1 MSQYKQAGVDIDA
14 ADQAVDRFK
23 QAVRETHGP
32 DVLTDIGSFGG
43 LFALRNLPNQPVLV
57 ASTDSVGTKVE
68 LAATLG
74 RFRGL
79 GHDIVNHCVNDILVQ
94 NARPLF
100 FLDYVATAKLQPN
113 VVAEIVIGVAEAC
126 QQAGCALLGG
136 ELAEMP
142 GTYVDG
148 AYDLVGS
155 VLGLVNQSELLP
167 DCESM
172 QAGDILMG
180 LPSSGPHTNGYSL
193 IRRVMVRRNLAE
205 KLDHNLTLADALLA
219 SHRCYLS
226 EIDQLQRSGVQLK
239 GLAHITGGG
248 FLDNIPRVLPDHLAA
263 RLTYADDQVP
273 VIFHRLVEWSGMEWT
288 EAFRVFNMG
297 IGMVLIIQESD
308 LDLVNQMLPESVRL
322 GRLVERD
329 LGQPEVAM
337 YDE

>member
-1 MSQYKQAGVDIDA
+1 MSQYKEAGVDIDA
-14 ADQAVDRFK
+14 ADQSVDRFK

-43 LFALRNLPNQPVLV
+43 LFALRNLPDQPILV

-68 LAATLG
+68 LAASLG

-100 FLDYVATAKLQPN
+100 FLDYVATAKLHPD

-155 VLGLVNQSELLP
+155 VVGLVNQSDLLP

-193 IRRVMVRRNLAE
+193 IRKVMVGRDLNE
-205 KLDHNLTLADALLA
+205 KLDRNLTLADALLA

-226 EIDQLQRSGVQLK
+226 EIDQLQHSGVQLK
-239 GLAHITGGG
+239 GLTHITGGG
-248 FLDNIPRVLPDHLAA
+248 FLDNIPRVLPEHLAA
-263 RLTYADDQVP
+263 QLTYADRQIP
-273 VIFHRLVEWSGMEWT
+273 VIFQRLVEWSGMERD

-308 LDLVNQMLPESVRL
+308 VGFVNQVLPESVKL
-322 GRLVERD
+322 GQLVERD
-329 LGQPEVAM
+329 RGQPGVAI
-337 YDE
+337 DDQ